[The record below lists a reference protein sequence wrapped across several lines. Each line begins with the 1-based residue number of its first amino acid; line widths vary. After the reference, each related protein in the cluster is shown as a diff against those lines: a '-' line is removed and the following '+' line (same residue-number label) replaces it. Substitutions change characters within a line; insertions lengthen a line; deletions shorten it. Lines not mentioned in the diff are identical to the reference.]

1 MNRIQFALCGNPP
14 GPEDELN
21 PYKVTA
27 LEVRQEILSL
37 INLAPLTSKQIA
49 DQLKLP
55 VAKVGEHLEAMERP
69 ALVKRVDER
78 YKPSFAILTLQDQE
92 RLKPLIDELSR
103 AFVETIQESMNLVH
117 DTYAACAFSE
127 HGFSFDDIA
136 YILVGAYAFDYGGLG
151 ALAKAGFLTVT
162 KEMPGGDYV
171 FTGFEGESVDLR
183 NNWQWG
189 HNDLF
194 GRFTFSG
201 HGEVPPEEARSA
213 FPEQAWRWQ
222 YAEGWSEEE
231 VVSIMEDI
239 GEILLVLYASPL
251 EPEKIAARAGIERGK
266 LQEHLDLL
274 QKLEYLRTDGKR
286 FFSACPMVDPAA
298 RQHIREMVEAL
309 QSKLI
314 ETAIRPRWERMAR
327 IYNETSPA
335 TNEIDIREG
344 FNMIYHSIFEQAL
357 QSLMEQ
363 EIISWPKRHADGVR
377 YAVWVQ
383 YNAR

>member
-1 MNRIQFALCGNPP
+1 MSRIRFALCGNFKA
-14 GPEDELN
+14 GDELD
-21 PYKVTA
+21 PYKVT
-27 LEVRQEILSL
+27 EHEIRQAILSL
-37 INLAPLTSKQIA
+37 INLAPRTPEEIA

-55 VAKVGEHLEAMERP
+55 VAEVGEHLEALERP
-69 ALVKRVDER
+69 ALVGKVDER
-78 YKPSFAILTLQDQE
+78 YKPSFAIFTIQDQE

-117 DTYAACAFSE
+117 NTYVACGFSG

-151 ALAKAGFLTVT
+151 ALSKAGFLTVA

-171 FTGFEGESVDLR
+171 FAGFEGESVDLR
-183 NNWQWG
+183 SNWQWG
-189 HNDLF
+189 HGALF
-194 GRFTFSG
+194 GRFTFWG
-201 HGEVPPEEARSA
+201 HGQVPPEGARNA
-213 FPEQAWRWQ
+213 FPEQAYRWQ
-222 YAEGWSEEE
+222 YMEGRSEEE

-239 GEILLVLYASPL
+239 GEILLVLYRNPI
-251 EPEKIAARAGIERGK
+251 EPEKIAAKAGIERGK

-274 QKLEYLRTDGKR
+274 QKLEYLGTDGQR
-286 FFSACPMVDPAA
+286 LVSACPMADPAA
-298 RQHIREMVEAL
+298 REHIRGMVETL

-314 ETAIRPRWERMAR
+314 ETAVRPRWPRMAQ

-357 QSLMEQ
+357 RSLLEQ
-363 EIISWPKRHADGVR
+363 EIIPRPKRHADGAR
-377 YAVWVQ
+377 YAVWVE
-383 YNAR
+383 YDAR